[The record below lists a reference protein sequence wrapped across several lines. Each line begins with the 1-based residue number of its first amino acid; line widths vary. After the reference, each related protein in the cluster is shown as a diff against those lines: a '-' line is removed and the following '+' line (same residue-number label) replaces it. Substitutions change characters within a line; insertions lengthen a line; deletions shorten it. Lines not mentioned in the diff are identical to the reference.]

1 MFPSVITVQLGEAKK
16 ATRIFLDKT
25 WTQKEF
31 MMTFFIIIIKIDV
44 ILKLLYN

>member
-31 MMTFFIIIIKIDV
+31 MMTFFIIIKIDV